1 MDLCDDQSETI
12 AFLAGSQGLGA
23 AGPVERVDTHA
34 AIVFLTETRAYKLK
48 RAVRYPYLDFS
59 SAAKRRAVC
68 EAELALNR
76 RTAPDLYLG
85 VDCVGREA
93 GGRLALGRGEPVDWL
108 VVMRRFPSDC
118 LLDAMARKGPLSPGL
133 MRDLADEI
141 ATFHAAAEVVSGFGA
156 DRVKAVIDGNRASMD
171 ALPAGLLAPDQ
182 CERLHRRS
190 LAVLGELA
198 ALLDQRAASGRVR
211 HCHGDLHLA
220 NICLWNGRPTLFDC
234 LEFDSGLATTDVLYD
249 LAFLVM
255 DLWQRDLHA
264 GASLVFNRYCDMH
277 PQGSGLAAM
286 GLFLS
291 MRAAVRAHVHASASA
306 RQTAPEQRDAEVG
319 HARAYLA
326 AALAMLDRHAPR
338 LIAIGGLSGSG
349 KSTLAGSLAPLVG
362 DPPGARWLR
371 TDVLR
376 KRLAGVHPEAPLPP
390 QAYTAERNR
399 QIYRALIDEASEA
412 LAAGMSVIVD
422 GVFADPAE
430 RSAIAQVTAG
440 SGAPFHG
447 LWLDAPFEVLCTRV
461 NTRQGDASDADAAVV
476 ERQLGYDL
484 GDLGDWQRLRA
495 QGSRE
500 NVLAQ
505 ARALVEG
512 TIP

>member
-12 AFLAGSQGLGA
+12 AFLAGSQGLGTG
-23 AGPVERVDTHA
+23 GPVERIDTHA

-59 SAAKRRAVC
+59 STVKRKAVC

-85 VDCVGREA
+85 VECVGREA
-93 GGRLALGRGEPVDWL
+93 GGRLVLGGGEPVDWL
-108 VVMRRFPSDC
+108 VVMRRFPVDC
-118 LLDAMARKGPLSPGL
+118 LLDAIAHEGPLSPGL

-141 ATFHAAAEVVSGFGA
+141 ATFHAAAEVVPGFGA

-182 CERLHRRS
+182 CEQLHRRS
-190 LAVLGELA
+190 LAVLAELA
-198 ALLDQRAASGRVR
+198 ALLDQRSMAGHVR

-264 GASLVFNRYCDMH
+264 EASIVFNRYCDMH
-277 PQGSGLAAM
+277 PPGAGLAAI

-306 RQTAPEQRDAEVG
+306 RQKAAEHRKAEIQDA
-319 HARAYLA
+319 RTYLA
-326 AALAMLDRHAPR
+326 AALGFLERHAPR
-338 LIAIGGLSGSG
+338 LVAIGGLSGSG
-349 KSTLAGSLAPLVG
+349 KSTLAGGLAPYIG

-390 QAYTAERNR
+390 KAYTVERNH
-399 QIYRALIDEASEA
+399 QIYRTLMDEAGDT

-422 GVFADPAE
+422 GVFADPAD
-430 RSAIAQVTAG
+430 RSAIAQITAG
-440 SGAPFHG
+440 LGAPFHG
-447 LWLDAPFEVLCTRV
+447 LWLDAPFEVLRARV
-461 NTRQGDASDADAAVV
+461 STRQGDASDADAAVV
-476 ERQLGYDL
+476 ERQLRYDL
-484 GDLGDWQRLRA
+484 GDLGGWQRLHA

-505 ARALVEG
+505 ARALIEG
-512 TIP
+512 TMP